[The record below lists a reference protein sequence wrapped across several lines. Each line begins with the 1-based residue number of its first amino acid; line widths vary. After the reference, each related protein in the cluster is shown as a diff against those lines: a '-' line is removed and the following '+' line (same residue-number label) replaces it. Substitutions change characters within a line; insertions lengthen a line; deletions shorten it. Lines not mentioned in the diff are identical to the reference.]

1 MSTATGPTPRL
12 TSTPS
17 GWLRC
22 AGRPCVGASTLRH
35 TGYALTHS
43 CVMAAL
49 EPVDER
55 PELLRRRLGSELGP
69 LGSLEDGVARDIWY
83 STVLHFAA
91 PIADPE
97 GLVSWV
103 ADRRRIVETTVAI
116 DSVSL
121 VRFRYA
127 EAGARRWM
135 QPDEWQRSALRPVD
149 ATSGAWT
156 SGGRRAACR
165 RSGSRG
171 STAATNRRRTPR
183 GSWSRRRHTPLPRGR
198 GPACRS
204 VSRP

>member
-1 MSTATGPTPRL
+1 MTVRALDVYRDRADPTADVNAQQVAAVRRT
-12 TSTPS
+12 
-17 GWLRC
+17 
-22 AGRPCVGASTLRH
+22 AACVEAFTLRH
-35 TGYALTHS
+35 TGYALTPS

-103 ADRRRIVETTVAI
+103 ADRRRIVATTVAI

-121 VRFRYA
+121 VRFRYT
-127 EAGARRWM
+127 EVGGRRWM
-135 QPDEWQRSALRPVD
+135 QPDEWQRSALRP
-149 ATSGAWT
+149 A
-156 SGGRRAACR
+156 
-165 RSGSRG
+165 
-171 STAATNRRRTPR
+171 
-183 GSWSRRRHTPLPRGR
+183 
-198 GPACRS
+198 
-204 VSRP
+204 